1 MLYFVRMS
9 NTVYKTKA
17 IVLLSALCLLLPC
30 CGGRSSDAY
39 RDQNMDFASIQS
51 VAVMPF
57 ANLSKD
63 PMAGERVRD
72 VFIPMLMET
81 GSIYVLPPGE
91 VARSLSRINAA
102 NPAAPSTEE
111 VINLAAN
118 LKVNAVITGLIR
130 EYGEVRS
137 GSAEANVISLSLQM
151 LDGQTGKVVWTASST
166 KGGISFKDR
175 LLGGGGNPMNDV
187 TEKAVNDLLDKLF
200 K

>member
-9 NTVYKTKA
+9 NTVSKTKA
-17 IVLLSALCLLLPC
+17 IVFLAALCMLSS
-30 CGGRSSDAY
+30 CGGRSNDAY

-102 NPAAPSTEE
+102 NPTAPSTEE
-111 VINLAAN
+111 VINLASN

-151 LDGQTGKVVWTASST
+151 IDGQTGKVVWTASST
-166 KGGISFKDR
+166 KGGVSFKDR